1 MLFEQEQH
9 HGKVAEDLGV
19 YWPSLRNKSSG
30 VSNCEDKLWD
40 FYVKAIAWSLVS
52 TSLDFTNDCCCIKI
66 DILAKRIPKL
76 PNI

>member
-30 VSNCEDKLWD
+30 VSNCEDYFEISMLKL
-40 FYVKAIAWSLVS
+40 L
-52 TSLDFTNDCCCIKI
+52 LD
-66 DILAKRIPKL
+66 P
-76 PNI
+76 

>member
-30 VSNCEDKLWD
+30 VSNCKDKLWD
-40 FYVKAIAWSLVS
+40 FYVKAIA
-52 TSLDFTNDCCCIKI
+52 
-66 DILAKRIPKL
+66 
-76 PNI
+76 